1 MTSPYRLG
9 VSGSAEQI
17 RTGALSPVTL
27 AEALLERID
36 ALEPALQ
43 AWVTIDQEQV
53 LSTARERENEAEQGH
68 FRGPLHGVP
77 VGIKDIFYTERMATT
92 ACSPILADFVPD
104 YDAPCVAKLK
114 QAGAIVLGKTVTTE
128 FAAGDPPPTRNAW
141 NPAHTPGGSSSGS
154 SVAVSTGMCAAAL
167 GSQTAG
173 SVCRPASF
181 NGIVGLKPSYGRISR
196 RGVVAYSWSL
206 DTVGVLTRTVA
217 DAAVMLQAMAGHDPQ
232 DAGSVAEPVPD
243 YVAQINALDHPP
255 RIGIIRDFFYE
266 RSTAEVREHT
276 DAVVEKLAAA
286 GAVIEEINLPAS
298 FATAH
303 ASHSVVSSVE
313 GAAFHEEYYR
323 ERADEYGPQVRSS
336 IEMGMLIPALDYVQ
350 SQRLRREFRWD
361 LAEALAS
368 NDAALTPTTTS
379 PAPADLTTTGDPVFQ
394 VPWTSAGLP
403 SITLPSGLGA
413 SGLPLGIQLASQPF
427 SEGSLLAVARWCES
441 VLDVQLWPPDYA

>member
-1 MTSPYRLG
+1 MTPPYRLG
-9 VSGSAEQI
+9 VSESAAQI
-17 RTGALSPVTL
+17 RDGTLSPVAL
-27 AEALLERID
+27 AQALFDRID
-36 ALEPALQ
+36 AFELLLQ
-43 AWVTIDQEQV
+43 AWVTIDREQV
-53 LSTARERENEAEQGH
+53 LDTAREREKEAEQGR

-77 VGIKDIFYTERMATT
+77 VGIKDIFYTEGMATT

-114 QAGAIVLGKTVTTE
+114 EAGAIVLGKTVTTE
-128 FAAGDPPPTRNAW
+128 FAASDPSPTLNAW
-141 NPAHTPGGSSSGS
+141 NSAHTPGGSSSGS

-206 DTVGVLTRTVA
+206 DTVGVLARSVT

-232 DAGSVAEPVPD
+232 DDGSVAEPVPD
-243 YVAQINALDHPP
+243 YLDQMNSLDRPP
-255 RIGIIRDFFYE
+255 RIGIIRDFFYD
-266 RSTAEVREHT
+266 RSAAEVREHT
-276 DAVVEKLAAA
+276 DDAVQKMAAA
-286 GAVIEEINLPAS
+286 GAVIEEISLPDS

-303 ASHSVVSSVE
+303 ACQSIVSNVE
-313 GAAFHEEYYR
+313 AAAFHEEYFR
-323 ERADEYGPQVRSS
+323 DRADEYGPGVRSS
-336 IEMGMLIPALDYVQ
+336 IELGMLIPALDYVQ
-350 SQRLRREFRWD
+350 AQRLRREFRRD
-361 LAEALAS
+361 MITALAS
-368 NDAALTPTTTS
+368 VDAVLMPTTTS
-379 PAPADLTTTGDPVFQ
+379 PAAADLGTTGDPVFQ